1 MSKKD
6 IISDFSALKG
16 KMTFSEHVCDASKGS
31 SGASGGYGASG
42 SYGASS
48 VSEGFREK
56 ANKRQ
61 PDPAGD
67 EQPTRSDILKLGQS
81 VVLMDSSLR
90 GKIAAIGKTVKI
102 ELEDGLLIDAAN
114 GEFAVTSDSELNSL
128 KETKTKGS
136 KAGRGCGSYGS
147 GHGSGSGSGSG
158 FGFNGPSF
166 SGKYGSSKSGSH
178 TDAFRPS
185 PNGTLTVDLHIEALP
200 GGRNVPKGQHLHFQL
215 DTFRRIIRTN
225 ISRKGLKITFIH
237 GLGDGTL
244 KSAIRK
250 ELDEVLPLHCTY
262 TVGDPAVTIVTI
274 R

>member
-1 MSKKD
+1 
-6 IISDFSALKG
+6 
-16 KMTFSEHVCDASKGS
+16 MTFSEHVCDASKGS
-31 SGASGGYGASG
+31 SGASGSYGASGSHGASG

-48 VSEGFREK
+48 VSEGSRKK

-61 PDPAGD
+61 PDPTGD
-67 EQPTRSDILKLGQS
+67 GQPTRSDILKVGQS

-102 ELEDGLLIDAAN
+102 ELEDGLLIDAAY
-114 GEFAVTSDSELNSL
+114 GEFAVTSDSELSNL

-136 KAGRGCGSYGS
+136 KAGRGCGSHGS
-147 GHGSGSGSGSG
+147 GHGSGSGFGSGFGPG

-225 ISRKGLKITFIH
+225 ISRKGLKITFVH

>member
-1 MSKKD
+1 
-6 IISDFSALKG
+6 
-16 KMTFSEHVCDASKGS
+16 MTFSEHVCDASKGG
-31 SGASGGYGASG
+31 SGESG
-42 SYGASS
+42 SYGTSS
-48 VSEGFREK
+48 VSEGSRKK

-61 PDPAGD
+61 PNPAGD
-67 EQPTRSDILKLGQS
+67 GVTTRSDILKVGQS
-81 VVLMDSSLR
+81 VVLIDSSLR
-90 GKIAAIGKTVKI
+90 GKIAAIGRTVKI
-102 ELEDGLLIDAAN
+102 ELEDGLVIDAAY
-114 GEFAVTSDSELNSL
+114 GEFAVTDDNEINSL
-128 KETKTKGS
+128 KEAKTKGS

-147 GHGSGSGSGSG
+147 GHGSGFGSG
-158 FGFNGPSF
+158 FGFNDHSF

-178 TDAFRPS
+178 TDAFRPA

-200 GGRNVPKGQHLHFQL
+200 GGRNVPKGQQLHFQL

-225 ISRKGLKITFIH
+225 ISHKGLKITFVH

>member
-31 SGASGGYGASG
+31 SGASGGYGAS
-42 SYGASS
+42 SI
-48 VSEGFREK
+48 SEGSRKK

-67 EQPTRSDILKLGQS
+67 GQPTRSDILKVGQS

-102 ELEDGLLIDAAN
+102 ELEDGLLIDAAY

-136 KAGRGCGSYGS
+136 KAGRGCR
-147 GHGSGSGSGSG
+147 
-158 FGFNGPSF
+158 F
-166 SGKYGSSKSGSH
+166 SKSGSP
-178 TDAFRPS
+178 TAAFRPA

-200 GGRNVPKGQHLHFQL
+200 GGRNVPKGQQLQFQL

-225 ISRKGLKITFIH
+225 ISRKGLKITFVH

-274 R
+274 K

>member
-31 SGASGGYGASG
+31 SGASGSH
-42 SYGASS
+42 GASS
-48 VSEGFREK
+48 VSDGSRKK

-67 EQPTRSDILKLGQS
+67 GVTTRSDIMKVGQS

-102 ELEDGLLIDAAN
+102 ELEDGLLIDAAY
-114 GEFAVTSDSELNSL
+114 GEFAVTSDSELSNL

-136 KAGRGCGSYGS
+136 KAGRGCGSHGS
-147 GHGSGSGSGSG
+147 GHGSGSG